1 MISWV
6 NYNQQ
11 VREALLKY
19 FNLNKIKFEEHSE
32 LFFNFQK
39 DISDIQFANEEW
51 YKYII
56 GLTFIDNYLLLK
68 DKEKNNKLNEQD
80 ANLLKQCLKIQYIE
94 QLLSIIKND
103 EEFLRGFVFSS
114 LTFSELSVKEK
125 GLLFANNIDMKFIA
139 KFSPL
144 TCIEKEYFYQ
154 DESIKLL
161 LDNYKKKTTA
171 DSNCDILYYIQNKI
185 FEESNFA
192 DKILLKATLNP
203 NNFETLVRQ
212 MISTIYKREKFI
224 LTHIGFYSI
233 FPFALKLI
241 ILVESN
247 DLNMIEEIKKDTAL
261 YNYVANE
268 FLYYNTQ
275 EIDLNQK
282 AEVEDYYENHVDN
295 TIKHRLEGKTKKK
308 EM

>member
-1 MISWV
+1 M
-6 NYNQQ
+6 
-11 VREALLKY
+11 
-19 FNLNKIKFEEHSE
+19 
-32 LFFNFQK
+32 
-39 DISDIQFANEEW
+39 
-51 YKYII
+51 
-56 GLTFIDNYLLLK
+56 
-68 DKEKNNKLNEQD
+68 
-80 ANLLKQCLKIQYIE
+80 
-94 QLLSIIKND
+94 
-103 EEFLRGFVFSS
+103 
-114 LTFSELSVKEK
+114 
-125 GLLFANNIDMKFIA
+125 
-139 KFSPL
+139 
-144 TCIEKEYFYQ
+144 
-154 DESIKLL
+154 
-161 LDNYKKKTTA
+161 
-171 DSNCDILYYIQNKI
+171 
-185 FEESNFA
+185 
-192 DKILLKATLNP
+192 KATLNP

-247 DLNMIEEIKKDTAL
+247 DLNMIEEIKKDTVL

>member
-247 DLNMIEEIKKDTAL
+247 DLNMIEEIKKDTVL

>member
-39 DISDIQFANEEW
+39 DISDIQFSNEEW

-247 DLNMIEEIKKDTAL
+247 DLNMIEEIKKDTVL

>member
-161 LDNYKKKTTA
+161 LDNY
-171 DSNCDILYYIQNKI
+171 
-185 FEESNFA
+185 
-192 DKILLKATLNP
+192 
-203 NNFETLVRQ
+203 
-212 MISTIYKREKFI
+212 
-224 LTHIGFYSI
+224 
-233 FPFALKLI
+233 
-241 ILVESN
+241 
-247 DLNMIEEIKKDTAL
+247 
-261 YNYVANE
+261 
-268 FLYYNTQ
+268 
-275 EIDLNQK
+275 
-282 AEVEDYYENHVDN
+282 
-295 TIKHRLEGKTKKK
+295 
-308 EM
+308 